1 MYRYGLFTNEKKGF
15 TRKPADYYLRPFTKG
30 IYDRRYLDFCYNGKT
45 EVEVNLVIYCFAQEK
60 VKVK

>member
-45 EVEVNLVIYCFAQEK
+45 EVEVNLVIYCFA
-60 VKVK
+60 